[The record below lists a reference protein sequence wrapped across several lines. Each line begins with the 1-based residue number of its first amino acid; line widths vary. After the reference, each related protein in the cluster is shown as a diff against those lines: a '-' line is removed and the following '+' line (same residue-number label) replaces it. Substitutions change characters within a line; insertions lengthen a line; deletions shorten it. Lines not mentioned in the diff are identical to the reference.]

1 MLTYILQC
9 LLIFAGSP
17 GPFDQPLSI
26 SPALEDYCPTTM
38 SEVCVVSSCKWPCSA
53 CHPPLLNLSFYSPSL
68 LCGCKWHG
76 LFLHKD
82 RIIFCCAMFLNLN
95 FIYFTSWQQFALPF
109 LSLVPPLHLPS
120 LSFPSPIQF
129 FSISLLKRAC
139 LNGYQPAITYQVA
152 VRLGTTSSIKA
163 QHISSAGGRSLKHR
177 QQGRDSPCSHF

>member
-1 MLTYILQC
+1 MWQLQPTLNSLNIYISKLHNYYYYIVNTLLLMMVIMLTYILQC
-9 LLIFAGSP
+9 LLIFAGSS

-95 FIYFTSWQQFALPF
+95 FIYFTSWLQFPLPPPF
-109 LSLVPPLHLPS
+109 CPVPPPPPPP
-120 LSFPSPIQF
+120 FPQPQPLF
-129 FSISLLKRAC
+129 RLFSAEKD
-139 LNGYQPAITYQVA
+139 QP
-152 VRLGTTSSIKA
+152 
-163 QHISSAGGRSLKHR
+163 
-177 QQGRDSPCSHF
+177 